1 MKMAKPVY
9 PWWLGYLLI
18 NPLRRLKQ
26 NPEKICK
33 PYIKENMNV
42 VDVGCGMGFFSL
54 PLAELV
60 GEKGRV
66 ICIDLQERMIQ
77 GLTDRA
83 AKTGLLARIETRV
96 CGANSLEISDLT
108 GKIDFFLAFGVVHEV
123 PDCTSFMKE
132 VHQALK
138 KGACLLIAEPAHHVS
153 GKDFAI
159 TVEIAKRSGFEV
171 KESLNIKGSH
181 SVLLAA

>member
-1 MKMAKPVY
+1 MAKPVY

-26 NPEKICK
+26 NPEKIFK
-33 PYIKENMNV
+33 PYIKKNMNV

-54 PLAELV
+54 PLAKLV
-60 GEKGRV
+60 GENGRV

-77 GLTDRA
+77 GLKKRA
-83 AKTGLLARIETRV
+83 AKTGLLGRIETRV
-96 CGANSLEISDLT
+96 CGSNSLEITDLA
-108 GKIDFFLAFGVVHEV
+108 GGIDFFLAFGVVHEV
-123 PDCTSFMKE
+123 PDSMSFMKE

-138 KGACLLIAEPAHHVS
+138 KGACLLISEPAHHVS
-153 GKDFAI
+153 TQDFDA

-171 KESLNIKGSH
+171 KEHLNIKDSY
-181 SVLLAA
+181 SVLLVA